1 MQKRCTVALKI
12 GHRADVSW
20 SNETDGTSER
30 ITLVVTLSLMSS
42 QYDCYST
49 PSSSPSALNNQV
61 LCGFL
66 KTQLTHRH
74 AQRVDCCSHRL
85 SL

>member
-12 GHRADVSW
+12 GHRADVLW
-20 SNETDGTSER
+20 SDS
-30 ITLVVTLSLMSS
+30 LSLMSS
-42 QYDCYST
+42 RYDCYST

-74 AQRVDCCSHRL
+74 AQRVDCCSRRL